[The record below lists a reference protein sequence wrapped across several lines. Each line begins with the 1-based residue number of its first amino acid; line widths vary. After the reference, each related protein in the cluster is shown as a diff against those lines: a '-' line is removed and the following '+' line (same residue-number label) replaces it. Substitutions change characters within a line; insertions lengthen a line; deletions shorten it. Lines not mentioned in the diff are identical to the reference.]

1 VNLQIEL
8 LEQPFITELQRE
20 FDSEYAKLTDKMTTV
35 RLTVGGDKFEILVKA
50 DAALSY
56 KQGKKLEV
64 SQVLAADEIY
74 TDSSKGDRASSEK
87 LKRAFHTDSLTQVA
101 AIILQKGELQLTTE
115 QRHRMIED
123 KKKQIVALISKNYVD
138 PKTNLPHPP
147 IRIEQAMSQVRLA
160 IDPLKSAEEQA
171 KKLVEELRVILPL
184 KTGNVKLSV
193 KVGAVYA
200 PQTLGIL
207 KSFGNISKEEWGA
220 DGGLTAVIEIP
231 VATQRTLLDR
241 LASATKGS
249 AQATP
254 LE

>member
-1 VNLQIEL
+1 
-8 LEQPFITELQRE
+8 
-20 FDSEYAKLTDKMTTV
+20 MTTV

-56 KQGKKLEV
+56 KQGKKLEM

-87 LKRAFHTDSLTQVA
+87 LKRAFHTDNLAQVA
-101 AIILQKGELQLTTE
+101 EMILKKGELQLTTE

-147 IRIEQAMSQVRLA
+147 LRIEQAMQQVRLA
-160 IDPLKSAEEQA
+160 IDPFKPAEEQA
-171 KKLVEELRVILPL
+171 KKVIDELRMILPL

-193 KVGAVYA
+193 RADASYA
-200 PQTLGIL
+200 PQVLGIL
-207 KSFGNISKEEWGA
+207 KQFGNVSKEEWRD
-220 DGGLTAVIEIP
+220 DGGLNAVIELPI
-231 VATQRTLLDR
+231 ATQRTLLDR
-241 LASATKGS
+241 LGSVTKGNV
-249 AQATP
+249 QATP

>member
-1 VNLQIEL
+1 
-8 LEQPFITELQRE
+8 
-20 FDSEYAKLTDKMTTV
+20 MTTV

-56 KQGKKLEV
+56 KQGKKLEM

-87 LKRAFHTDSLTQVA
+87 LKRAFHTDNLAQVA
-101 AIILQKGELQLTTE
+101 EIILKKGELQLTTE

-147 IRIEQAMSQVRLA
+147 LRIEQAMQQVRLA
-160 IDPLKSAEEQA
+160 IDPFKPAEEQA
-171 KKLVEELRVILPL
+171 KKVIDELRMILPL

-193 KVGAVYA
+193 RADASYA
-200 PQTLGIL
+200 PQVLGIL
-207 KSFGNISKEEWGA
+207 KQFGNVSKEEWRD
-220 DGGLTAVIEIP
+220 DGGLNAVIELPI
-231 VATQRTLLDR
+231 ATQRTLLDR
-241 LASATKGS
+241 LGSVTKGNV
-249 AQATP
+249 QATP